1 MVDSFSQWD
10 MTRDLVCTFPPCIGA
25 LNRPSPQLGA
35 INVFESATSSI
46 YHGATL
52 AIKRRMTRGLYFRVA
67 YTWAQAMDDGQD
79 ALVVGRPAT
88 VQNAYSPNSERG
100 WSSVDQRQRGVAA
113 WSYEPRL
120 FGREQQAL
128 RALVNNWKLSGV
140 MTFGSGRPVNAQII
154 GDANNDGNSSND
166 RLPGY
171 KRNAFLGPN
180 YSTTDLR
187 FGRTFK
193 LSHEVKLEFMTEA
206 FNAFNRD
213 NKRVDVSDDGFSN
226 SAASFVQQDTVVQ
239 CSTLSCAI

>member
-1 MVDSFSQWD
+1 MHS
-10 MTRDLVCTFPPCIGA
+10 L
-25 LNRPSPQLGA
+25 
-35 INVFESATSSI
+35 
-46 YHGATL
+46 
-52 AIKRRMTRGLYFRVA
+52 
-67 YTWAQAMDDGQD
+67 WA
-79 ALVVGRPAT
+79 VPAT

-128 RALVNNWKLSGV
+128 RALLNNWKLSGV

-193 LSHEVKLEFMTEA
+193 LSHEVKLEFMTEG

-226 SAASFVQQDTVVQ
+226 SAASFVQQDTVINAQHFPAQYRASNGFLVPTNAYAPRQ
-239 CSTLSCAI
+239 IQFAVRLYY